1 MYVSLCPRIWQLIGG
16 YVYTFKL
23 IMAGS
28 ADWMSVEEAAEY
40 LRKSTHW
47 LYQNRVKQGIP
58 HVQVG
63 GTYRFHK
70 SQLDEWLRVRTSHAE
85 STSIS
90 RRPIRKISL

>member
-1 MYVSLCPRIWQLIGG
+1 
-16 YVYTFKL
+16 VYTFNL

-70 SQLDEWLRVRTSHAE
+70 SQLDEWLKTRTTQVHSA
-85 STSIS
+85 TIA
-90 RRPIRKISL
+90 RKPVRKISL